1 MVENHW
7 NGNTK
12 FIKTI
17 SPHILRI
24 SRRQSASKTSRANI
38 LRALSLIPPL
48 SHPLVSCA
56 LRTPSRHRWS
66 SSLRVQVPE
75 DEGIRGE
82 RDMDWHSNSF
92 GKGSTILEAPLIFLQ
107 HLGRILD
114 LTNWIHQIRHRSSI
128 HPLIFP
134 LRILALKGRVYPDFE
149 IANLSR
155 DCFID
160 RPIYVQ
166 IFLPRWNPS
175 SVWKKEKQ
183 KFWKNKSIRKK
194 NGKKERREKESIDGI
209 SSSLSTCQLS
219 RVFDTVTRETPR

>member
-24 SRRQSASKTSRANI
+24 SRRQSASKTSLANI

-92 GKGSTILEAPLIFLQ
+92 GKGSILEAPLIFLQ